1 MSTLKVNT
9 VLSADTPTVNI
20 TDGLN
25 VTGVSTVAALN
36 TTSIVNDTPL
46 SNRNIIINGAMTV
59 SQRGTSF
66 TDNGDVSANAYT
78 LDRFKSERDTDGAAT
93 ITQSGT
99 SPDGFTSSL
108 KYDITTADTSLAA
121 SQYAQITYK
130 VEAQDLQHLAYGTSA
145 AKTITLSFYVRS
157 NKTGNYN
164 FVYEQPDN
172 GNRLASYQYTI
183 NSANTWERKVITT
196 AGDTSGVIN
205 DDTGAGFN
213 MKWGLAYGATYTSG
227 SNTNQWAAQNN
238 ANFGAGQDVNLL
250 DSASNEWY
258 ITGIQL
264 EVGSQATDF
273 EHRSYGDELQRC
285 MRYYERQSVS
295 DCNGGYAT
303 VAMGHRNTSTRVIIQ
318 PNFRVIKRATNATFE
333 FNGPMRVIYQNDG
346 ASQTIDSRTTVQ
358 NRQFGLHGGYIVLD
372 RSGGVGGSDGETF
385 RLEEME
391 TLVHT

>member
-1 MSTLKVNT
+1 M
-9 VLSADTPTVNI
+9 
-20 TDGLN
+20 
-25 VTGVSTVAALN
+25 
-36 TTSIVNDTPL
+36 
-46 SNRNIIINGAMTV
+46 
-59 SQRGTSF
+59 
-66 TDNGDVSANAYT
+66 
-78 LDRFKSERDTDGAAT
+78 
-93 ITQSGT
+93 
-99 SPDGFTSSL
+99 
-108 KYDITTADTSLAA
+108 
-121 SQYAQITYK
+121 
-130 VEAQDLQHLAYGTSA
+130 
-145 AKTITLSFYVRS
+145 
-157 NKTGNYN
+157 
-164 FVYEQPDN
+164 
-172 GNRLASYQYTI
+172 
-183 NSANTWERKVITT
+183 
-196 AGDTSGVIN
+196 IN

-295 DCNGGYAT
+295 DGNGGYAT

-333 FNGPMRVIYQNDG
+333 FNGPMRILYQNNG
-346 ASQTIDSRTTVQ
+346 AEQTISSWSAVQ

-385 RLEEME
+385 RLEGNGDTGAYIAFESE
-391 TLVHT
+391 L